1 MVATV
6 GCQKICVN
14 LCNLW
19 FSPPTAELPPQNHER
34 PACKQTDLSVVVGM
48 TGFEPAAPRPPGVCA
63 TGLRH
68 IPLLSSVVDT
78 GFEPVTSAMSMQRSK
93 PTELIDRLADV
104 SGCKY
109 TTLGQSAKVP
119 SHYFTATLGLGRGG
133 EGRRWEVRTVVTA
146 AVLGNSAELPLV
158 LLYVVGKGGQ
168 QPLGVLGSKNDAALH
183 LCLRGIGHDTYEVY
197 HELGAGVGD
206 DR

>member
-1 MVATV
+1 MQLFCCKNRV
-6 GCQKICVN
+6 
-14 LCNLW
+14 L
-19 FSPPTAELPPQNHER
+19 TAEDAEGRREILATALRLSASSAVDFLQNHER

-109 TTLGQSAKVP
+109 TTPGQSAKVP
-119 SHYFTATLGLGRGG
+119 PHYFTATLGLGRGG
-133 EGRRWEVRTVVTA
+133 EAGRGEVRSVVGA
-146 AVLGNSAELPLV
+146 AVLGDRTELPFV
-158 LLYVVGKGGQ
+158 LLYVIGKG
-168 QPLGVLGSKNDAALH
+168 S
-183 LCLRGIGHDTYEVY
+183 
-197 HELGAGVGD
+197 
-206 DR
+206 